1 MAANLKISPL
11 KPMSDFQDW
20 ARTVALDMERALESL
35 LPTPTAEPVRLHD
48 AMRYATLGGGK
59 RVRPMLAFAAGLV
72 SEADPERLKIVASAV
87 EIIHAYSLVHD
98 DLPSMDNDVLRRG
111 RPTCHVEFDEA
122 TALLAGDAWQALA
135 FELMATYRLAD
146 SSETQLK
153 MQQLFARACGSHG
166 MAGGQAID
174 LASVGKQITLPE
186 LEFMHILKTGALIRT
201 SVLLGAFCGKP
212 MLDDEMAH
220 LDRYGK
226 LVGLAFQVVDDIL
239 DCESNTEK
247 LGKTA
252 GKDQDA
258 NKPTYVSLMGL
269 MPAKDFAAELLRD
282 ALDAVSGFGENASRL
297 RQLARFIVERQH

>member
-1 MAANLKISPL
+1 
-11 KPMSDFQDW
+11 MSDFQDW
-20 ARTVALDMERALESL
+20 ARTVALEMEHALESL
-35 LPTPTAEPVRLHD
+35 LPAANTEPARLHD

-59 RVRPMLAFAAGLV
+59 RVRAMLAFAAGLV
-72 SEADPERLKIVASAV
+72 SGADPKRIKIVAAAV
-87 EIIHAYSLVHD
+87 EMIHAYSLAHD

-111 RPTCHVEFDEA
+111 KPTCHVEFDEA
-122 TALLAGDAWQALA
+122 TALLAGDALQALA
-135 FELMATYRLAD
+135 FELMATHRLAE
-146 SSETQLK
+146 STETQVR

-174 LASVGKQITLPE
+174 LANVGKQITLPE
-186 LEFMHILKTGALIRT
+186 LEFMHILKTGALIRA
-201 SVLLGAFCGKP
+201 SVLLGADCGKP
-212 MLDDEMAH
+212 LGDAEIAH

-269 MPAKDFAAELLRD
+269 MPARKFAAELLGD
-282 ALDAVSGFGENASRL
+282 ALDAVAGFGENALRL
-297 RQLARFIVERQH
+297 RQLAKFIVERQH